1 MLSTSRVSPVFST
14 LYLWPVDSCIKT
26 LGTVPLNSVLFFFL
40 QLCATGVESKLLNYE
55 GRKGA
60 YYYDYVIQPAGQPK
74 RHLTTLFALIT
85 ISGTGE
91 CLATYTTSCLED
103 QWTVLEPVFD
113 KITKSFRVGL

>member
-1 MLSTSRVSPVFST
+1 M
-14 LYLWPVDSCIKT
+14 
-26 LGTVPLNSVLFFFL
+26 
-40 QLCATGVESKLLNYE
+40 ESKLLKYE

-60 YYYDYVIQPAGQPK
+60 YYYDYVIQPDGQPK

-103 QWTVLEPVFD
+103 QWAALEPVYE
-113 KITKSFRVGL
+113 KITNSFSVGQKQVA